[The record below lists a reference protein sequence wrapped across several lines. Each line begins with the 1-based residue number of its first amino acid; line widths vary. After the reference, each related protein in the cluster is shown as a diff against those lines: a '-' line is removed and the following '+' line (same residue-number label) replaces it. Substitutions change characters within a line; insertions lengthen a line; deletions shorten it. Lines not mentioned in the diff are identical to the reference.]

1 MIQTRLS
8 ALRSEMKKEGIQA
21 YIIPTSDF
29 HETEYVASY
38 FACRKYM
45 SGFTGSAGVL
55 VVLMDKAALWTDG
68 RYFIQ
73 ATNQLKDSTID
84 LMKMG
89 QEGTPSISEY
99 ILNHVEEGMT
109 VGFDGRTINTNDAR
123 KYQNA
128 FQTKNISV
136 QPNYD
141 LVGRIWED
149 RPALPNSKTFHYDV
163 KYSGKEMDEKLEEVR
178 KEMKK
183 VYATSHIITKIDQ
196 IAWLFNLRAFDI
208 PSFPVALAYAIV
220 EEEKAR
226 LYIDA
231 SRLDEESKSL
241 FNKYGVIVREYNDIY
256 DDVQLLQ
263 GNILV
268 DPSNV
273 NSKIVFSLKGNVIE
287 GNDPII
293 LLKAQKNDVEL
304 ASTRIAHIKDGVA
317 VTKFMYWL
325 EQNVKTGKVT
335 EMRAQEKLQQFRAA
349 QVGYIEDS
357 FSTISAYKEHAAMM
371 HYSSS
376 PATDVTLKEEGMLLV
391 DSGGQ
396 YYEGTTDITRTFVLG
411 PITEEE
417 KYWFTLSMRSHI
429 RLAKAHWLYGCRGIN
444 LDILARGPLWDQ
456 DMDYQCGT
464 GHGVGHLSS
473 VHEAPNGVRWR
484 IVPERNDS
492 AILEHGMIQS
502 DEPGVYLEGKFGI
515 RHENE
520 VVAVKGN
527 KNFYGQFMHFEL
539 LTFVP
544 FDKKGIDISLMTQDE
559 IDWFNTYHMTVF
571 EKISPYLTKEETIWL
586 KEVCSP
592 LV

>member
-1 MIQTRLS
+1 MIKNRLQ
-8 ALRSEMKKEGIQA
+8 ALRLEMEKTGVQA

-73 ATNQLKDSTID
+73 AASELENSTIE

-89 QEGTPSISEY
+89 QEGTPSIEEY
-99 ILNHVEEGMT
+99 ILDNLSQGSV

-123 KYQNA
+123 RYQNA
-128 FQTKNISV
+128 FATKEISLE
-136 QPNYD
+136 PNYD
-141 LVGRIWED
+141 LVGRIWTD
-149 RPALPNSKTFHYDV
+149 RPSLPNSKTFHYDV
-163 KYSGKEMDEKLEEVR
+163 KYAGKEMDVKLNEVR
-178 KEMKK
+178 EEMKK

-208 PSFPVALAYAIV
+208 PHFPVALAYALV
-220 EEEKAR
+220 EENQAT
-226 LYIDA
+226 LYIDN
-231 SRLDEESKSL
+231 SRLDEESRTL
-241 FNKYGVIVREYNDIY
+241 FNTYGVIVKAYDEIY
-256 DDVQLLQ
+256 EDVKSLQ

-273 NSKIVFSLKGNVIE
+273 NSRIFFSLKGNIIE
-287 GNDPII
+287 GRDPII
-293 LLKAQKNDVEL
+293 SLKAQKNDVEL
-304 ASTRIAHIKDGVA
+304 ASTRLAHIKDGVA

-325 EQNVKTGKVT
+325 DQNVKTGNVS
-335 EMRAQEKLQQFRAA
+335 EMSAEAKLQEFRAS
-349 QVGYIEDS
+349 QEGYIEDS

-371 HYSSS
+371 HYSSNEN
-376 PATDVTLKEEGMLLV
+376 TNVTLREEGMLLV

-429 RLAKAHWLYGCRGIN
+429 RLAKANWLYGCRGLN

-456 DMDYQCGT
+456 NMDYQCGT

-473 VHEAPNGVRWR
+473 VHEAPNGFRWR

-492 AILEHGMIQS
+492 AVLEYGMIQS
-502 DEPGVYLEGKFGI
+502 DEPGVYVEGKFGI

-520 VVAVKGN
+520 LIVKKGV
-527 KNFYGQFMHFEL
+527 KNYYGQFMHFEV

-544 FDKKGIDISLMTQDE
+544 FDKKGIDTSLMTKDE
-559 IDWFNTYHMTVF
+559 IEWLNDYHKEVF
-571 EKISPYLTKEETIWL
+571 EKISPFMNEDEKVWL
-586 KEVCSP
+586 KDVCSP